1 MSYSEKLADRIRE
14 ALSDAEKLEEKKM
27 FSGLCFMV
35 NDKMC
40 IAVHTDDIMVRIN
53 PDRAD
58 ELCAMQGV
66 QPMIMKGKPLKGYV
80 LVDAAVINK
89 KSTLQFWTDH
99 ALEFNKKAKSSKK
112 KK

>member
-1 MSYSEKLADRIRE
+1 MPYSEKLADRIRE
-14 ALSDAEKLEEKKM
+14 ALSVAKKLEEKKM
-27 FSGLCFMV
+27 FTGLCFMV

-40 IAVHTDDIMVRIN
+40 IAVHTDDIMVRID

-58 ELCAMQGV
+58 ELCAMPGV
-66 QPMIMKGKPLKGYV
+66 QPMVMKGKPLKGYV
-80 LVDAAVINK
+80 LVDAAVISK

-99 ALEFNKKAKSSKK
+99 ALKFNKKAKSSKK